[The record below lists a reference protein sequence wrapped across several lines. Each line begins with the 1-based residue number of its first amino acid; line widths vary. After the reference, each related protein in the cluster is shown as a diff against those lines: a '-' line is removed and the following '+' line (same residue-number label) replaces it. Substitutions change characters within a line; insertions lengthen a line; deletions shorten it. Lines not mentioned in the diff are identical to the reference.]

1 MKPTWIDDCLKN
13 GKLKNTRIYS
23 PDPALFMNDV
33 VICCGAI
40 PEGDKEAIA
49 GGVLA
54 TGGQYTPALSKTVTH
69 IVALTMEDPRCQLA
83 VQKRLHCLFVLP
95 HW

>member
-1 MKPTWIDDCLKN
+1 
-13 GKLKNTRIYS
+13 
-23 PDPALFMNDV
+23 MNDV